1 MSRIIPDIRLLDSQS
16 GEIEGT
22 FSYAP
27 LAPGYAITL
36 GNSLRRVLLSSIPG
50 FSIRSIAID
59 GVSHKF
65 SCLPGMKEDVIHFI
79 QNLKLVRFKFTSES
93 IEKVRFKLEAD
104 GPCEVRS
111 SMIVPYANE
120 LIDSVEILDDLYL
133 CSLNHDGKMKCDIF
147 VERGTGYV
155 DGIDTTDS
163 VQPGRI
169 SINSVPNAVKKVTVN
184 TENIRYGEYTDYEAL
199 HITIYTDGSIS
210 PADSLAK
217 ASEILAT
224 QFSVISDSF
233 AQISS
238 MNSKSKVVKPANQ
251 VDLLRPVSD
260 IGLSEKTVSALHD
273 FGIKTVGDLVNC
285 TESYLFGIPRFGRR
299 KIQDIQAALAPLRLA
314 LKDASIV
321 LTEKDM

>member
-1 MSRIIPDIRLLDSQS
+1 MNRVIPDIRLLETQS
-16 GEIEGT
+16 NETEGT

-36 GNSLRRVLLSSIPG
+36 GNSLRRVLLSSMPG
-50 FSIRSIAID
+50 FSIRAVAID
-59 GVSHKF
+59 GVNHKF
-65 SCLPGMKEDVIHFI
+65 TCLPGMKEDVIHFI
-79 QNLKLVRFKFTSES
+79 QNLKLVRFKFTSEA
-93 IEKVRFKLEAD
+93 IDKVRFRLEAN

-111 SMIVPYANE
+111 SMIKTYTE
-120 LIDSVEILDDLYL
+120 DLSDSVIILDDLYL
-133 CSLNHDGKMKCDIF
+133 CSLNQDGKIKCDIF

-155 DGIDTTDS
+155 DTVDSGDS

-169 SINSVPNAVKKVTVN
+169 AINSVPNAVKKVTVN
-184 TENIRYGEYTDYEAL
+184 TENIRYGEHTDYEVL
-199 HITIYTDGSIS
+199 HLSIHTDGSIS
-210 PADSLAK
+210 PSDALAK
-217 ASEILAT
+217 ASKILCE

-233 AQISS
+233 QA
-238 MNSKSKVVKPANQ
+238 SKFGSKQKGARQANQ
-251 VDLLRPVSD
+251 ADLLRPVSD
-260 IGLSEKTVSALHD
+260 IGLSEKTVAALHE

-321 LTEKDM
+321 LTEKDT